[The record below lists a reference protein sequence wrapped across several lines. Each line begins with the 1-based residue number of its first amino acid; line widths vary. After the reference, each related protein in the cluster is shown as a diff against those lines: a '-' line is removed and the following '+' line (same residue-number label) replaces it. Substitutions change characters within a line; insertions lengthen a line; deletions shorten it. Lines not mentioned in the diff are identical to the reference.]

1 MGSVQPG
8 EAALRLV
15 RQLAGGREGLPGP
28 PALPAPAGV
37 GHRLPHHVQL
47 LARGECPTRGGQRA
61 GAQVHLAG
69 CCVTTTGR
77 SASERRHLLQGLSK
91 WLSGEELVAIQE
103 TQEMWFSP

>member
-1 MGSVQPG
+1 MGVRDPDVGSVQPG

-47 LARGECPTRGGQRA
+47 LARASRKASHISAAPI
-61 GAQVHLAG
+61 VH
-69 CCVTTTGR
+69 
-77 SASERRHLLQGLSK
+77 
-91 WLSGEELVAIQE
+91 
-103 TQEMWFSP
+103 

>member
-61 GAQVHLAG
+61 VAQA
-69 CCVTTTGR
+69 
-77 SASERRHLLQGLSK
+77 HLLV
-91 WLSGEELVAIQE
+91 VAAPPKERFWAEALAPGAFQVA
-103 TQEMWFSP
+103 QW